1 MREETRRISQNP
13 SRAQETPL
21 FMRLDGQEGFEHGR
35 DSMRQRE
42 RREMAALSLQGIT
55 EARRS
60 PFAVAER
67 V

>member
-35 DSMRQRE
+35 DSMRFGQRCVL
-42 RREMAALSLQGIT
+42 AALSLQGT
-55 EARRS
+55 PEARGAA
-60 PFAVAER
+60 FAVAER

>member
-1 MREETRRISQNP
+1 MPMREETRSFSQNP

-42 RREMAALSLQGIT
+42 
-55 EARRS
+55 
-60 PFAVAER
+60 
-67 V
+67 